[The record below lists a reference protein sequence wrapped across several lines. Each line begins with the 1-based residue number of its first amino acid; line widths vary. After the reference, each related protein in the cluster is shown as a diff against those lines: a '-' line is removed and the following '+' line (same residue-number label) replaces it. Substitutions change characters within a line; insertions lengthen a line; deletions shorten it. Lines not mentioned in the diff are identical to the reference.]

1 MVKKL
6 PEFSESR
13 LGKML
18 DKSKNSG
25 MACKY
30 LGNINVRWNEFDL
43 TELKE
48 ILISQEEKELLSINN
63 GDLLICEGGEPG
75 RTAIWNRGENNLVF
89 QKALHRVRLDKS
101 VLPEIC
107 LYNLKNDA
115 DNKKLHNLY
124 TGTTIKHLTGKAFKK
139 VSN

>member
-63 GDLLICEGGEPG
+63 GDLLICEG
-75 RTAIWNRGENNLVF
+75 
-89 QKALHRVRLDKS
+89 
-101 VLPEIC
+101 
-107 LYNLKNDA
+107 
-115 DNKKLHNLY
+115 
-124 TGTTIKHLTGKAFKK
+124 
-139 VSN
+139 VSLGVPPSGIEVKIT